1 MTDKLLSISAACLF
15 DDQGNLLLVRK
26 RGTQAF
32 MLPGGKARAG
42 RNALAALQRELL
54 EELRLPMGA
63 STFEHLGSFQA
74 PAITGEHPRR
84 CRYLRRPLAPR
95 RLCAGGAGELAWLVP
110 GQAQPDNLA
119 PLLRDHV
126 LPALARGGK
135 TRKPRPNTGRAPIM
149 CAER

>member
-1 MTDKLLSISAACLF
+1 
-15 DDQGNLLLVRK
+15 
-26 RGTQAF
+26 
-32 MLPGGKARAG
+32 
-42 RNALAALQRELL
+42 
-54 EELRLPMGA
+54 MGA

-74 PAITGEHPRR
+74 PAANEANTRVDADI
-84 CRYLRRPLAPR
+84 YVA
-95 RLCAGGAGELAWLVP
+95 RLPHAVCAQAELEELAWLVP

-126 LPALARGGK
+126 LPAWRGARRK